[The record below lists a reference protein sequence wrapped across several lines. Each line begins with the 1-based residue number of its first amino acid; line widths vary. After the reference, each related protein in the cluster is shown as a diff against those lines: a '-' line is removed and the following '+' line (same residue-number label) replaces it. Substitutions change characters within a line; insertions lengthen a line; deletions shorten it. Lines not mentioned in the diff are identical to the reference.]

1 MDAGWRLTTR
11 DDAMIEDEPSARHE
25 QSPPPPTPPR
35 TPPLDQVC
43 GSLLVDPGHYDLGLR
58 LKIQGGRFCLLGYC
72 RVALA
77 SETAAASAKGAFFL
91 SCSPPPAGVC
101 ACCRRR

>member
-1 MDAGWRLTTR
+1 MTR
-11 DDAMIEDEPSARHE
+11 GSKTNPRRDTNNHHHHHP
-25 QSPPPPTPPR
+25 PPR